1 MKARKSLGKWL
12 VAALVAAAGMVLLG
26 CPHNNLIDGG
36 GTEGAAGAGRG
47 GSGEVRLIVT
57 NFASDKGAGRSS
69 SWLAPSRTIAPD
81 SIDLADPA
89 TSAKYVF
96 VAQGTGSGGETYGP
110 AYITLDAGGA
120 TSLGISGSGTWRITV
135 EAYEVAKL
143 MSGNAAMA
151 GPANTDIMQQKTAD
165 QLMVDG
171 ADALVLQ
178 GKAILNLGVS
188 NTGVVSVTL
197 TNDGVGTEGDVGVT
211 INFKTPTDVNKINTE
226 DYKVTVA
233 LYDYT
238 TSKMVGTEDE
248 IRAAGAG
255 ATLTDTEVVAIDS
268 VPKGRYQFRLT
279 VTDTASGDAVA
290 YWADDIFVEGNRSTD
305 QEVDVANLFI
315 DPAKPQSFE
324 VYWSEKQTGE
334 LQEGFL
340 AYLAWAGVP
349 YNAIGVDVEIADI
362 TKWYKYAAQQH
373 QVDFTGAN
381 PENLL
386 THDNLWDA
394 IDTDLG
400 TGAFPKKE
408 DVVTSLRWT
417 DSPQGATAYPAI
429 YRSGSQLNGSD
440 GIVFLMQTGH
450 VYSMRIRAA
459 GAKGFSEW
467 TVVGITGTPAVTD
480 PDKLA
485 NVPSGAGKA
494 TKFTLPA
501 TNGLFDLVQVK
512 YDLKGQYKL
521 YKTTAPT
528 DIGTEATAA
537 ELAPLSEYQGGTP
550 IQLQMKYVDM
560 STPQANDWFLYT
572 VNRIGTT
579 DDRVKTWTGWQ
590 DKIDPSKKF
599 TIIPDQMSYD
609 GYTDLTLLPLGADG
623 NVLLKAETPDTFNVL
638 SDSNVLVQ
646 IRNDTTTAAPT
657 TDWNLLSAGDENP
670 QNGGTGGTAKDT
682 KLELMKDTS
691 RSILNLDKAG
701 RGNPAGATKK
711 TVLYVSVGK
720 DAQTLGTLTDKNGSD
735 FLVKDISVS
744 IMSNGITLARA
755 FTKGSDFI
763 AYASLDGCASGDY
776 TLRVEVLSAAG
787 YWVSYTE
794 DLIIKYD
801 GDVIP

>member
-1 MKARKSLGKWL
+1 MRARKSLGKWL
-12 VAALVAAAGMVLLG
+12 AAALVAAAGVVLSG

-36 GTEGAAGAGRG
+36 GAGGPAGGSRG
-47 GSGEVRLIVT
+47 GNGEVKLIVT
-57 NFASDKGAGRSS
+57 NFAADSGGGRSS

-81 SIDLADPA
+81 HIDLKAEKD
-89 TSAKYVF
+89 KYVF
-96 VAQGTGSGGETYGP
+96 VAEGTSNGGEAYGP
-110 AYITLDAGGA
+110 EYITLEDDGS
-120 TSLGISGSGTWRITV
+120 TSLGIAGGGIWTVTVSAYDVTKLNGLGMGTT
-135 EAYEVAKL
+135 
-143 MSGNAAMA
+143 
-151 GPANTDIMQQKTAD
+151 PTDIMQGKTAKEVKNGGD
-165 QLMVDG
+165 T
-171 ADALVLQ
+171 ALVLQ
-178 GKAILNLGVS
+178 GKATLDLGMNS
-188 NTGVVSVTL
+188 TGSVTVTL

-211 INFKTPTDVNKINTE
+211 INFKTRTDIDKINTR

-238 TSKMVGTEDE
+238 TSRMVGVEDE

-255 ATLTDTEVVAIDS
+255 ATLTDAEVVNIDA

-279 VTDTASGDAVA
+279 VTEAASGNAVA

-340 AYLAWAGVP
+340 AYLAWAGIP

-362 TKWYKYAAQQH
+362 TNWYKYAAQQH
-373 QVDFTGAN
+373 QVDFTGGN

-394 IDTDLG
+394 IDTDLS
-400 TGAFPKKE
+400 TGAFPEKE
-408 DVVTSLRWT
+408 EVVTSLRWAN
-417 DSPQGATAYPAI
+417 SPQDATAYPAI

-450 VYSMRIRAA
+450 IYSMRIRAA
-459 GAKGFSEW
+459 GARGSSDW

-494 TKFTLPA
+494 TKFALPA

-521 YKTTAPT
+521 YKTTAPA

-550 IQLQMKYVDM
+550 VQLQMKYVDM
-560 STPQANDWFLYT
+560 STPQRDDWFLYT
-572 VNRIGTT
+572 VNKIGTT

-590 DKIDPSKKF
+590 DKIDPTKKF
-599 TIIPDQMSYD
+599 TIIPVQMSYN

-623 NVLLKAETPDTFNVL
+623 SLLLKAETPDTFNVL
-638 SDSNVLVQ
+638 NDSNVLVQ

-657 TDWNLLSAGDENP
+657 TDWNLLSDGDENP

-691 RSILNLDKAG
+691 RYILNLDKAG
-701 RGNPAGATKK
+701 MGNPAGATKK

-720 DAQTLGTLTDKNGSD
+720 DAQTRGTLTDKNGSD

-744 IMSNGITLARA
+744 IMSNGITPART

-763 AYASLDGCASGDY
+763 AYASLDGFAPGDY

-787 YWVSYTE
+787 YWVSHTE

-801 GDVIP
+801 GHVIQ